1 MEFKDF
7 LKKYSNLNNEFIDD
21 FNNIYEFKEDDNN
34 DYIIDLELV
43 SKWLET
49 RKRKLKETLVQS
61 YNKNIDYIIQ
71 KEKNGKISKS
81 NKEII
86 LLTPDCFKRM
96 CLLSRTKK
104 AEEVRTYYME
114 LEKLLNNY
122 KDYIIE
128 GLKKT
133 VEILENNQK
142 EIPKNI
148 KGVVYI
154 LKSLKDIDGIYRFG
168 QTEDFRKRLAN
179 YNSANSDKMKVVYIY
194 ETKNIKEVEDCVLAQ
209 IKMHRYKKRKDF
221 YEIDKNL
228 LKSLINDCIG
238 FTLKYKKKLSKNK
251 SKKSKKSN
259 KSNKSNKI
267 EGGNDGNENLYLY
280 IDKN

>member
-7 LKKYSNLNNEFIDD
+7 LKKYSSLNDEFIDD
-21 FNNIYEFKEDDNN
+21 FNNIYEFNENSDN
-34 DYIIDLELV
+34 DYMIDLEIV
-43 SKWLET
+43 SKWLNT
-49 RKRKLKETLVQS
+49 TKGKLKETLVQS
-61 YNKNIDYIIQ
+61 YNKNIDYIIK
-71 KEKNGKISKS
+71 KEKNGKVSKS

-104 AEEVRTYYME
+104 AEEVRTYYLE

-154 LKSLKDIDGIYRFG
+154 LKSLKDINGIYRFG
-168 QTEDFRKRLAN
+168 QTEDFRKRLSN

-194 ETKNIKEVEDCVLAQ
+194 ETKNIKEIEDCVLAQ
-209 IKMHRYKKRKDF
+209 IKMYRYKKRKDF
-221 YEIDKNL
+221 YEIDKNI
-228 LKSLINDCIG
+228 LKNLIKDCVG
-238 FTLKYKKKLSKNK
+238 FTLKYKKKLSKKK

-259 KSNKSNKI
+259 KI
-267 EGGNDGNENLYLY
+267 EGGNDNDNYNLYLY

>member
-1 MEFKDF
+1 MKFKDF
-7 LKKYSNLNNEFIDD
+7 LKKYSNLNDEFIDD
-21 FNNIYEFKEDDNN
+21 FNNIYEFNENNNN
-34 DYIIDLELV
+34 DYLIDLDIV

-49 RKRKLKETLVQS
+49 RKRKLKETLIKS
-61 YNKNIDYIIQ
+61 YNKNIDYVIK
-71 KEKNGKISKS
+71 KEKIGKISKS

-104 AEEVRTYYME
+104 AEEVKTYYLE

-122 KDYIIE
+122 KDYIID

-142 EIPKNI
+142 ELPQNI

-168 QTEDFRKRLAN
+168 QTTNFKNRLIN
-179 YNSANSDKMKVVYIY
+179 YNSSNSDKMKVIYVY
-194 ETKNIKEVEDCVLAQ
+194 ETKNIKAIEDCVLAQ
-209 IKMHRYKKRKDF
+209 IKTHRYKKRKDF
-221 YEIDKNL
+221 YEIDKNI
-228 LKSLINDCIG
+228 LKKLIKDCVG
-238 FTLKYKKKLSKNK
+238 FTLKYKKKLSI
-251 SKKSKKSN
+251 KKQ
-259 KSNKSNKI
+259 
-267 EGGNDGNENLYLY
+267 EGGNNTEIENLYLY
-280 IDKN
+280 IDKH

>member
-1 MEFKDF
+1 MKFKDF
-7 LKKYSNLNNEFIDD
+7 LKKYSNLNDEFIDD
-21 FNNIYEFKEDDNN
+21 FNNIYEFNEDNYS
-34 DYIIDLELV
+34 DYMINLDIV

-49 RKRKLKETLVQS
+49 RKRKLKETLIKS
-61 YNKNIDYIIQ
+61 YTKNIDYIIK
-71 KEKNGKISKS
+71 KEKPGKISKT

-104 AEEVRTYYME
+104 SEDVRTYYLE

-128 GLKKT
+128 KLKKT

-142 EIPKNI
+142 EVPKNM
-148 KGVVYI
+148 KGVIYI

-168 QTEDFRKRLAN
+168 QTADFKKRLAN
-179 YNSANSDKMKVVYIY
+179 YNSSNSDKMKVVYIY
-194 ETKNIKEVEDCVLAQ
+194 ETKNIKAVEACVLAQ
-209 IKMHRYKKRKDF
+209 IKTHRYKKRKDF
-221 YEIDKNL
+221 YQIDKII
-228 LKSLINDCIG
+228 LKDLIKECAG
-238 FTLKYKKKLSKNK
+238 FTSRYKKKLNTKKNK
-251 SKKSKKSN
+251 EQKGGKD
-259 KSNKSNKI
+259 I
-267 EGGNDGNENLYLY
+267 ETQNIYLY